1 MKFLPSRQKQKAKG
15 QAPVMVSDLDAM
27 VSQPVSFKVL
37 GKVHTIEP
45 LTVQQFTQFAYA
57 YTKIMALHEQEVVTP
72 DELVEA
78 YYNMVSS
85 VCSTVTKEDISKM
98 SQQQVAGLFQ
108 IMVDLQAGK
117 LFGDD
122 GQKKTLEKVS
132 LLLNSR
138 PQ

>member
-15 QAPVMVSDLDAM
+15 LAPVMVSDLDAM
-27 VSQPVSFKVL
+27 ISQPVSFKVL
-37 GKVHTIEP
+37 GKTHVIQP
-45 LTVQQFTQFAYA
+45 LTVQQFTQFAFA
-57 YTKIMALHEQEVVTP
+57 YSQIMALHNQEVVTP

-78 YYNMVSS
+78 YYKMVSS
-85 VCSTVTKEDISKM
+85 VCDTVTKEDISKM